1 MNPAHPRK
9 QNSLKVKES
18 VRGEKNRT
26 PKLLQNVPEF
36 TQLFCCKE
44 KAVIWF
50 MCLYVSASLPLTSG
64 PHFWCDSYGSALQ
77 GPGSLANSPPVL
89 VYLKKLVSQ
98 KLLVAHGSYW
108 RKAQDSWAAADFPA
122 LLVRMWGNSHLA
134 RSSGDCSSGKKKESN
149 SAKSI
154 ECHILHFQWIY
165 LHNCKVS
172 VWLFLMVFMDTIFIP
187 VSVQSPE

>member
-1 MNPAHPRK
+1 MKKTEHPNYCK
-9 QNSLKVKES
+9 MYQNLRSSSAV
-18 VRGEKNRT
+18 
-26 PKLLQNVPEF
+26 
-36 TQLFCCKE
+36 KE

-50 MCLYVSASLPLTSG
+50 VCLFVSASLPLTSG

-134 RSSGDCSSGKKKESN
+134 RSSGDCSSGKKK
-149 SAKSI
+149 K
-154 ECHILHFQWIY
+154 
-165 LHNCKVS
+165 KVIQQR
-172 VWLFLMVFMDTIFIP
+172 VLNVTFCIFSEFTCITAR
-187 VSVQSPE
+187 SQCGYF